1 MTEFALVAPVL
12 LLLTFGIID
21 FGRALYFYA
30 AAGNAAREAARVAAV
45 GSNPLPTNSD
55 VTTAAAVHFPGAS
68 FSVPPCL
75 NGPPPAGQPAAGTA
89 WLFIYSPITRRRISG
104 QPDARQ
110 RARR

>member
-55 VTTAAAVHFPGAS
+55 VITAAAVHFPGAS